1 MNFCNLKYPCI
12 LPQKFNAI
20 IRVEILSAPPG
31 RSVLADRRYTGAET
45 RWCVVSRFSERRQ
58 HAKLLQT
65 VYNFVGFGM
74 ADDIIQTRTSGR
86 HRSTGIFVCGLLH
99 L

>member
-1 MNFCNLKYPCI
+1 
-12 LPQKFNAI
+12 
-20 IRVEILSAPPG
+20 
-31 RSVLADRRYTGAET
+31 
-45 RWCVVSRFSERRQ
+45 
-58 HAKLLQT
+58 